1 MHSICSRWKSSGFFP
16 ENLVTRQRSKICANK
31 TRSDIKGTWRLS
43 TLAFIFYI
51 RSKRKNERRKE
62 KTVWKAI
69 ENKKKRQEGKKWG
82 MAIRTDERDA
92 RKTRREKGDPGFLWG
107 LEKYLHTPPTSL
119 PLYRPRDS
127 SISVPASPYS
137 EVLPAEATFDRAS
150 FSSLHSIPFP
160 SFSLLLYLCSRAWVS
175 LSSSFSF
182 SLSLFLLVFLL
193 PRRRFLSSRSFL
205 LVDAMCIRK
214 YESFVALSTTAFLEL
229 SAIVHEWRGDKGRN

>member
-1 MHSICSRWKSSGFFP
+1 MTIIDSCLHFLYSQQEKERKK
-16 ENLVTRQRSKICANK
+16 R
-31 TRSDIKGTWRLS
+31 
-43 TLAFIFYI
+43 
-51 RSKRKNERRKE
+51 RKNGVKSDRKQ
-62 KTVWKAI
+62 
-69 ENKKKRQEGKKWG
+69 KKKRQEGKKQG
-82 MAIRTDERDA
+82 TAIRTDERDA

-160 SFSLLLYLCSRAWVS
+160 SFSLLLYLCSRASVS

-229 SAIVHEWRGDKGRN
+229 SAIVHE